1 MNYKYI
7 QNSRERFW
15 RAFAT
20 LIFNRLRKKD
30 LRFFVRTNDIISTAP
45 ILFGD
50 YEPHTLDF
58 MNWASGVGYGDFL
71 FDIGGSIGLSC
82 CPVEKLFSMICVF
95 EPNPLAFKILEV
107 NVSSTNDESKY
118 RLFHYGIGR
127 DDGRRDLL
135 IPKHNWGGAFIVGK
149 DNRYSEEI
157 LAKKDNFDSI
167 DADNYLLREV
177 EIRKGAAVFSSLFD
191 EILSVSS
198 SANGIIKID
207 VEGCELTVIEELAKS
222 LPRDISA
229 ILILENWDESFELD
243 RVRAAF
249 GGRAI
254 AYSFKRKSLFPK
266 RMPLLVKMAL
276 FPIVAIFGGGKI
288 TYSLERIEER
298 FKERDIVGDLVLK
311 VPIWPYSSR
320 DQS

>member
-1 MNYKYI
+1 M
-7 QNSRERFW
+7 
-15 RAFAT
+15 
-20 LIFNRLRKKD
+20 
-30 LRFFVRTNDIISTAP
+30 
-45 ILFGD
+45 
-50 YEPHTLDF
+50 
-58 MNWASGVGYGDFL
+58 
-71 FDIGGSIGLSC
+71 
-82 CPVEKLFSMICVF
+82 
-95 EPNPLAFKILEV
+95 
-107 NVSSTNDESKY
+107 
-118 RLFHYGIGR
+118 
-127 DDGRRDLL
+127 
-135 IPKHNWGGAFIVGK
+135 
-149 DNRYSEEI
+149 
-157 LAKKDNFDSI
+157 AKKDNFDSI